1 MAGPRSKPA
10 RRLAPALALLLA
22 ATLAAAA
29 PAAARTVGGPPSS
42 SSATSTASMNTDW
55 TDPPA
60 FATAPI
66 GTVRDHACIP
76 PNRGS
81 DDQLNIAAP
90 ARVRPQA
97 SGALVIPVCAH
108 GIIPVSQN
116 QKLPRFVAVD
126 TQTQAVY
133 EGIAYEYKRPAP
145 PPGVE
150 VDTIPGSRPPKGIPI
165 NPGISVGTQFS
176 TDLAA
181 QAKLPTTPATYEVY
195 IESNGVRS
203 NTVTIEVQA
212 ASKAP
217 STR

>member
-1 MAGPRSKPA
+1 MAGPRSDA
-10 RRLAPALALLLA
+10 RRRLAPALALLLA
-22 ATLAAAA
+22 AAMAMAA
-29 PAAARTVGGPPSS
+29 PGAATAARPTPH
-42 SSATSTASMNTDW
+42 TQKTTMNTDW
-55 TDPPA
+55 IDPPS

-97 SGALVIPVCAH
+97 SGALVIPVCAQ

-116 QKLPRFVAVD
+116 QKLPRFVAVN
-126 TQTQAVY
+126 TQTKAVY
-133 EGIAYEYKRPAP
+133 EGVAYEYKPRKRP
-145 PPGVE
+145 GME
-150 VDTIPGSRPPKGIPI
+150 VDEIPSSRPPKGLPI
-165 NPGISVGTQFS
+165 SPGISVGTQFS

-181 QAKLPTTPATYEVY
+181 QVQLPKDPAVYEVY

-203 NTVTIEVQA
+203 NTVKIEVQA
-212 ASKAP
+212 AK
-217 STR
+217 

>member
-1 MAGPRSKPA
+1 
-10 RRLAPALALLLA
+10 
-22 ATLAAAA
+22 
-29 PAAARTVGGPPSS
+29 
-42 SSATSTASMNTDW
+42 MNTDW

-97 SGALVIPVCAH
+97 SGALVIPVCAQ

-126 TQTQAVY
+126 TQTKAVY
-133 EGIAYEYKRPAP
+133 EGVAYEYKRPSP

-150 VDTIPGSRPPKGIPI
+150 VDTLPGSRPPKGIPI
-165 NPGISVGTQFS
+165 SPGISVGTQFS

-212 ASKAP
+212 AMFN
-217 STR
+217 

>member
-1 MAGPRSKPA
+1 MAGPRSDA
-10 RRLAPALALLLA
+10 RRRLAPALALLLTA
-22 ATLAAAA
+22 AMAWTAPGPATAA
-29 PAAARTVGGPPSS
+29 GPTPH
-42 SSATSTASMNTDW
+42 TQKTTMNTDW
-55 TDPPA
+55 IDPPS

-76 PNRGS
+76 PNQGS

-116 QKLPRFVAVD
+116 QKLPRFVAVN

-133 EGIAYEYKRPAP
+133 EGVAYEYKPRKR
-145 PPGVE
+145 PGVE
-150 VDTIPGSRPPKGIPI
+150 VDEIPSSRPPKGIPI
-165 NPGISVGTQFS
+165 SPGISVGTQFS

-181 QAKLPTTPATYEVY
+181 QVQLPKDPAVYEVY

-203 NTVTIEVQA
+203 NTVKIEVQA
-212 ASKAP
+212 AK
-217 STR
+217 

>member
-1 MAGPRSKPA
+1 MAGRRSDGR

-22 ATLAAAA
+22 AVLAAA
-29 PAAARTVGGPPSS
+29 PVSARTVGGPRAPSQ
-42 SSATSTASMNTDW
+42 SATQTASMNTDW
-55 TDPPA
+55 IDPPA

-76 PNRGS
+76 PNQGS

-97 SGALVIPVCAH
+97 SGALVIPVCAQ

-126 TQTQAVY
+126 TLTGKTY
-133 EGIAYEYKRPAP
+133 EGVAYEYKRRSP

-150 VDTIPGSRPPKGIPI
+150 VDEIASSRPPKGIPI
-165 NPGISVGTQFS
+165 SPGISVGTQFS

-181 QAKLPTTPATYEVY
+181 QVGLPKEPAKYEVY

-212 ASKAP
+212 A
-217 STR
+217 R

>member
-1 MAGPRSKPA
+1 
-10 RRLAPALALLLA
+10 
-22 ATLAAAA
+22 
-29 PAAARTVGGPPSS
+29 
-42 SSATSTASMNTDW
+42 MNTDW
-55 TDPPA
+55 TDPPS

-76 PNRGS
+76 PNHGS

-116 QKLPRFVAVD
+116 QKLPRFVAVN
-126 TQTQAVY
+126 TQTKAVY
-133 EGIAYEYKRPAP
+133 EGVAYEYKPASR
-145 PPGVE
+145 PGVD
-150 VDTIPGSRPPKGIPI
+150 VDVIPSSRPPKGIPI
-165 NPGISVGTQFS
+165 SPGISVGTQFS

-181 QAKLPTTPATYEVY
+181 QTNLPREPATYEVY

-212 ASKAP
+212 AK
-217 STR
+217 

>member
-1 MAGPRSKPA
+1 MAGPRSKPG

-22 ATLAAAA
+22 AALAAA
-29 PAAARTVGGPPSS
+29 PVAARTVGGPSASS
-42 SSATSTASMNTDW
+42 SVTHPAPMTTDW

-76 PNRGS
+76 PNHGS

-90 ARVRPQA
+90 VRVRPQA
-97 SGALVIPVCAH
+97 SGALVIPVCAQ

-116 QKLPRFVAVD
+116 QKLPRFVAIN
-126 TQTQAVY
+126 TQTKAVY
-133 EGIAYEYKRPAP
+133 EGVAYEYKRPSP

-165 NPGISVGTQFS
+165 SPGISVGTQFS

-181 QAKLPTTPATYEVY
+181 QAKLPNAPAVYEVY

-212 ASKAP
+212 AK
-217 STR
+217 

>member
-1 MAGPRSKPA
+1 MAGRRSDGR

-22 ATLAAAA
+22 AALAAA
-29 PAAARTVGGPPSS
+29 PASARTVGGPRAPSQ
-42 SSATSTASMNTDW
+42 SATQTASMNTDW
-55 TDPPA
+55 IDPPA

-76 PNRGS
+76 PHQGS

-97 SGALVIPVCAH
+97 SGALVIPVCAQ

-116 QKLPRFVAVD
+116 QKLPRFVAID
-126 TQTQAVY
+126 TLTGRTY
-133 EGIAYEYKRPAP
+133 EGVAYEYKRRSP

-150 VDTIPGSRPPKGIPI
+150 VDEIASSRPPKGIPI
-165 NPGISVGTQFS
+165 SPGISVGTQFS

-181 QAKLPTTPATYEVY
+181 QVGLPKEPAKYEVY

-212 ASKAP
+212 A
-217 STR
+217 R